1 MQVQP
6 GGARGDAERG
16 GERGH
21 PLAIGRPRGD
31 PRLRRLYGLTRAE
44 AHVALAVL
52 RGDGLQAAADAL
64 GVTLATVKTHLQHV
78 FGKTGTQRQ
87 TELMGLILA
96 GSIGTV
102 EG

>member
-1 MQVQP
+1 MAVP
-6 GGARGDAERG
+6 AD
-16 GERGH
+16 
-21 PLAIGRPRGD
+21 
-31 PRLRRLYGLTRAE
+31 RLRRLYGLTRAE

-87 TELMGLILA
+87 AELVNLLLA
-96 GSIGTV
+96 GGTGTV

>member
-1 MQVQP
+1 
-6 GGARGDAERG
+6 
-16 GERGH
+16 
-21 PLAIGRPRGD
+21 
-31 PRLRRLYGLTRAE
+31 
-44 AHVALAVL
+44 LAVV